1 MNMGKLSLVIAT
13 NNSGKL
19 SEFRE
24 LLQDLPVELLGIA
37 DVVPDLPPVVEDG
50 ATFEANAIKKAQA
63 VAEAALMLT
72 LADDS
77 GLEVDALGGAPGV
90 RSARYAGDRATDAE
104 NNAAL
109 LRALDE
115 VPEEARTA
123 RFRCVLCL
131 VDPWAPGGPSTTTV
145 AGVCE
150 GMVARSARGAGGF
163 GYDPLFVVQGGSRTL
178 AEFGDAEKN
187 AISHRG
193 AAVRAMLPHLLAV
206 IEERAKT
213 TERISF
219 SAPPPRP

>member
-1 MNMGKLSLVIAT
+1 MNVGRISLVIAT
-13 NNSGKL
+13 NNVGKL
-19 SEFRE
+19 AEFRE
-24 LLQDLPVELLGIA
+24 LLQELPLDLLAIS

-50 ATFEANAIKKAQA
+50 ATFEANAIKKARS
-63 VAEAALMLT
+63 VAEATLMLT

-115 VPEEARTA
+115 VPEESRTA

-131 VDPWAPGGPSTTTV
+131 VDPWAPGGPSSRTV
-145 AGVCE
+145 EGTCE
-150 GMVARSARGAGGF
+150 GTIALSARGARGF
-163 GYDPLFVVQGGSRTL
+163 GYDPLFVVHGGTRTL
-178 AEFGDAEKN
+178 AEFSDDEKN

-193 AAVRAMLPHLLAV
+193 QAARAIQPHLRAILQ
-206 IEERAKT
+206 ERVQT

-219 SAPPPRP
+219 SGPPPRC